1 MDLESVRTKRCGME
15 GKTLHRMKSADRSA
29 WLIDNSALDI
39 LCNDPQELIQC
50 TSPGDRLIFKLTGS
64 QKFQQTM
71 RVIHE
76 LELMSESAETM
87 ETGAFFTC
95 PSTGPFL
102 IVKYVD
108 LHPL

>member
-1 MDLESVRTKRCGME
+1 MTVS
-15 GKTLHRMKSADRSA
+15 
-29 WLIDNSALDI
+29 
-39 LCNDPQELIQC
+39 
-50 TSPGDRLIFKLTGS
+50 
-64 QKFQQTM
+64 
-71 RVIHE
+71 HE
-76 LELMSESAETM
+76 LELTSEPPDSM